1 MWFFSKIWAE
11 FWDFLDTRQN
21 YGIMIAKAIIM
32 VPTLPPKRQERH
44 FAGRRKP
51 VETQRVFHS
60 IMIAKPIIMVP
71 TLPPKRQERHFAG
84 RRKPVE
90 TQRVFHSIM
99 FAKPI
104 IMVPT
109 LPPKRQGR
117 HFAGRRKPVET
128 QRVFYSIM
136 IDETNYDGSVTET
149 PQYQVNCGGT
159 ASAVERSP
167 LEPVG

>member
-1 MWFFSKIWAE
+1 MQLAAFFAKKCGGRKPLWFFSKIWAE

-60 IMIAKPIIMVP
+60 IMIAKPIITVP
-71 TLPPKRQERHFAG
+71 TLPPKEQERYFAR

-90 TQRVFHSIM
+90 TQRVFH
-99 FAKPI
+99 
-104 IMVPT
+104 
-109 LPPKRQGR
+109 
-117 HFAGRRKPVET
+117 
-128 QRVFYSIM
+128 SIM

>member
-60 IMIAKPIIMVP
+60 ISRSGISPGGENQWKPNGFFIV
-71 TLPPKRQERHFAG
+71 
-84 RRKPVE
+84 
-90 TQRVFHSIM
+90 
-99 FAKPI
+99 
-104 IMVPT
+104 
-109 LPPKRQGR
+109 
-117 HFAGRRKPVET
+117 
-128 QRVFYSIM
+128 
-136 IDETNYDGSVTET
+136 
-149 PQYQVNCGGT
+149 
-159 ASAVERSP
+159 
-167 LEPVG
+167 